1 MSARRRRPHTPPS
14 SPSLVV
20 LIDFPTVF
28 DTIDHEKLFGML
40 DRLPR
45 LGPRTKRWLNN
56 SLQDRHV
63 RVCAREQHSRKRLTS
78 AGGPQGSVP
87 GPQLSLYC
95 ADDLLRRL
103 CSIYSASA
111 FMHADEH
118 TLVASGAGIHAC
130 AAAMRPALSLITAW
144 AAEHCLKINVAKSE
158 AALFCNSPHRRSD
171 EDTAD
176 HRLGGGKPCVK
187 SHSAR
192 LPGNGVDRHL
202 NFGVHATAAA
212 RQIVPRRHQPR
223 LTAEAGASHHT
234 MRPKRV
240 AYVHGALFH
249 DGGAIFPYL
258 APACR
263 RIAEARYRES
273 SKASLGPSTHREN
286 TSVHLES
293 NLLPLRRILWLRAI
307 TQRKRYTR
315 LHDHGDLRCLT
326 HSEPMSPS
334 MHGKAATSTPP
345 PRDAVINGLLR
356 VCNIIGIPH
365 NHNRAPPI
373 QHRIFL

>member
-1 MSARRRRPHTPPS
+1 M
-14 SPSLVV
+14 
-20 LIDFPTVF
+20 
-28 DTIDHEKLFGML
+28 
-40 DRLPR
+40 
-45 LGPRTKRWLNN
+45 
-56 SLQDRHV
+56 
-63 RVCAREQHSRKRLTS
+63 
-78 AGGPQGSVP
+78 
-87 GPQLSLYC
+87 Y
-95 ADDLLRRL
+95 
-103 CSIYSASA
+103 
-111 FMHADEH
+111 ADEH
-118 TLVASGAGIHAC
+118 TLVASVAGIHAC

-212 RQIVPRRHQPR
+212 RQIVPRRHQSR

-234 MRPKRV
+234 MRPFWV

-249 DGGAIFPYL
+249 DGGAIFPYP

-293 NLLPLRRILWLRAI
+293 NLLPLQKTIWLRAI
-307 TQRKRYTR
+307 TQLKRYTR

-334 MHGKAATSTPP
+334 MHGKAATSTPL
-345 PRDAVINGLLR
+345 PRDAVITESRR